1 MNGEKNTDYIQ
12 RAIYMAYDPVNTVFT
27 ENDGEI
33 TPLAERSVYDYAMSR
48 YGLDLHDLDITS
60 EEKDQLNKEFDD
72 YKKLKNLEKV
82 KASYDVFINLAN
94 TFNPEIE
101 GYMKTEAVKTA
112 NLFFGTNVNKEE
124 LQKKLTALREKLA
137 NLQQQIRNFTPDT
150 IIIDSWGEDEKKYAD
165 IFQNLGIGLGSITW
179 VDSND
184 PRLNGAEGFYD
195 PGTNTF
201 VFAKGKDPKK
211 TKETIFHEVIGHY
224 GLRQLLDG
232 PMKDIFRKKLSE
244 YQKDHEDI
252 R

>member
-27 ENDGEI
+27 ENEGEI

-48 YGLDLHDLDITS
+48 YGLDLHDPDVTS

-94 TFNPEIE
+94 TFNPEIK
-101 GYMKTEAVKTA
+101 GYMETEAVKTA

-124 LQKKLTALREKLA
+124 IQKKLTALRERLA

-150 IIIDSWGEDEKKYAD
+150 IIIDS
-165 IFQNLGIGLGSITW
+165 
-179 VDSND
+179 
-184 PRLNGAEGFYD
+184 
-195 PGTNTF
+195 
-201 VFAKGKDPKK
+201 
-211 TKETIFHEVIGHY
+211 
-224 GLRQLLDG
+224 
-232 PMKDIFRKKLSE
+232 
-244 YQKDHEDI
+244 
-252 R
+252 